1 MRTKGSR
8 PSFTGF
14 NLIEIV
20 IGTAPQARREPRPTG
35 FTLIEIVIGAALT
48 VMVLVSAYMCLSSAL
63 ASQKL
68 IEPRTDI
75 LQTAR
80 VALAL
85 MSADLRCACPLSKD
99 SEFLGMHRMLGETRA
114 DNLDFATHNHTPRNR
129 NEGDFCEVSF
139 FVDRNP
145 ETGQYG
151 LWRRRNPTIAPDP
164 LSGGSREEIAPGIQ
178 GLGFEF
184 FDGYEWYDSWGEV
197 KGHDK
202 NQSSLRDAGNLSGLP
217 EAVRI
222 TLLFAA
228 NSRAKPKSGAM
239 APTLGETNDP
249 PLVFQTVA
257 RLNLA
262 VGDASGGSSTNGPSD
277 GGGQRPQGPKNGGR
291 P

>member
-1 MRTKGSR
+1 MRIKCSR
-8 PSFTGF
+8 RNF
-14 NLIEIV
+14 
-20 IGTAPQARREPRPTG
+20 AG

-48 VMVLVSAYMCLSSAL
+48 VMVLTSAYMCLSSAL
-63 ASQKL
+63 AGQKL

-80 VALAL
+80 VTLAL

-114 DNLDFATHNHTPRNR
+114 DNLDFATHNYSPRHP
-129 NEGDFCEVSF
+129 NEGDFCEVSY
-139 FVDRNP
+139 FVDRDP
-145 ETGQYG
+145 ETGQFG

-164 LSGGSREEIAPGIQ
+164 FSGGSREEIAPGIQ

-197 KGHDK
+197 KGRGK
-202 NQSSLRDAGNLSGLP
+202 EQSSLRDAGNLSGLP

-222 TLLFAA
+222 TLWFAV
-228 NSRAKPKSGAM
+228 NSKSKPKSGAI
-239 APTLGETNDP
+239 AATQGETNDP

-277 GGGQRPQGPKNGGR
+277 AGGQTPRSRENRGR